1 MNKIR
6 NKVNLDNTLSFTTS
20 SFTYKDPYQPKAN
33 LLYKARNKL
42 WTFFAMR
49 NIENEFVDFKS
60 YNIDQQFREI
70 YSDLWLAQ
78 KRGDKVNLQRSLSES
93 MMAYS
98 VSLLKEKK

>member
-1 MNKIR
+1 
-6 NKVNLDNTLSFTTS
+6 
-20 SFTYKDPYQPKAN
+20 
-33 LLYKARNKL
+33 
-42 WTFFAMR
+42 MR

-70 YSDLWLAQ
+70 YNDVWLAQ

-98 VSLLKEKK
+98 VSLLKEKKSNPFMR